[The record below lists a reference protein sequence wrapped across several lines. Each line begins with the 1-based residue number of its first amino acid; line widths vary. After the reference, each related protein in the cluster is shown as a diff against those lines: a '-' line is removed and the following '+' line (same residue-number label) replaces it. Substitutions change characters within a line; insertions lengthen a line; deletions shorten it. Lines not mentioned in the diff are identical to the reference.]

1 MRALTLL
8 ASFGC
13 LIGLLAITI
22 ACRKPT
28 QPNNTPSLSGN
39 LIKNPGLGTEELL
52 PELAFETKAHDFGK
66 VIEGEKV
73 SFDFHFKNVGRAPL
87 IISDVQSSCGC
98 TVPEWP
104 RGIVKVGE
112 GGYIRVVFDS
122 KGQKGEFSKH
132 VVITANTYPN
142 KTILKITGIVYNK

>member
-1 MRALTLL
+1 MRTLTLPV
-8 ASFGC
+8 SFWSFMVFFV
-13 LIGLLAITI
+13 IAM
-22 ACRKPT
+22 ACRKPA
-28 QPNNTPSLSGN
+28 QPDEAPTISGD
-39 LIKNPGLGTEELL
+39 LIKNPGLGTDELL
-52 PELAFETKAHDFGK
+52 PELSFETKAHDFGK
-66 VIEGEKV
+66 VTEGEKV
-73 SFDFHFKNVGRAPL
+73 SFDFHFKNLGRAPL